1 MTTSKLKRLDAVQLT
16 AELFRVCPSSVP
28 ALELAA
34 YAHEGQFRKETRDG
48 VSYADP
54 YVTHPIRNAL
64 RVLRL
69 CSASMSA
76 TECLHL
82 ASASLLHDTVEDAP
96 RRVMSFYRECDIGLP
111 EARVRECAHTLIG
124 EVFGSRV
131 QDTVWRV
138 TNPVGTTLPYVEHI
152 RSCVVNDEFS
162 WLTKMSDLTD
172 NAGSLRHMAPSPRRY
187 KLAQRYTE
195 PVQVMLDY
203 AGVVRPTV
211 RVTVRQR
218 LEVIALDLAG
228 IVENGI

>member
-16 AELFRVCPSSVP
+16 AELFRVCPSSTP

-34 YAHEGQFRKETRDG
+34 YAHEGQFRKETRAG
-48 VSYADP
+48 VSYTDP

-76 TECLHL
+76 AECLHL

-138 TNPVGTTLPYVEHI
+138 TNPVDTTLPYVEHI
-152 RSCVVNDEFS
+152 RSFVVTDEFS

-172 NAGSLRHMAPSPRRY
+172 NAGSLRHMAHGPRRY
-187 KLAQRYTE
+187 KLAQKYIE

-203 AGVVRPTV
+203 ACIVRPTV
-211 RVTVRQR
+211 RVTAAQR
-218 LEVIALDLAG
+218 LEVVARDLTDIAA
-228 IVENGI
+228 NGS